1 MHKLYKFFLIIIF
14 LTFSISYGTVIENR
28 NQYITDY
35 LFDEFNLDS
44 EFYEIEILSNKIKTK
59 KLSEF
64 DLIITPLTLKE
75 PLGLYT
81 VLVKIYQ
88 GDKHIETSQ
97 VRTRIRKF
105 AIVVTAIDKISR
117 NDEITNEMIDIQR
130 TEVTTLKEKAIT
142 NPEDILGFRA
152 KRNIRKGQIVT
163 TGSVETFPD
172 VVRGKEVAIVYIEG
186 SFKVST
192 IGKVLQE
199 GRAGD
204 YIKVKNKSSGKI
216 VIARVVD
223 GRSVAIDM

>member
-35 LFDEFNLDS
+35 LFDEFNLDP

-64 DLIITPLTLKE
+64 DLIITPLTYQE

-142 NPEDILGFRA
+142 NPEDIFGFRA
-152 KRNIRKGQIVT
+152 KRNIHKGQIVT
-163 TGSVETFPD
+163 TGSAETFPD